1 MLQKFDYSFS
11 SFQLDSQLLPED
23 VLILP
28 GVGCFSEGMAYLKQE
43 SFVDQI
49 KSHANSGGK
58 IIAICLGL
66 QLLFHSS
73 SESPGVEGLNI
84 FEGTVEKIPSDRN
97 FSVPHIGWNSLVRT
111 DSTP

>member
-1 MLQKFDYSFS
+1 MIKIINFPFCNYSSVARMLQKFDYSFS

-73 SESPGVEGLNI
+73 SESPGVEG
-84 FEGTVEKIPSDRN
+84 
-97 FSVPHIGWNSLVRT
+97 
-111 DSTP
+111 